1 MGNKTFQDL
10 FDPNLFFAYEIMDA
24 LRDLN
29 VDFECANIRNDIKY
43 QFCSL
48 QSGSNK
54 NGFYFSVDG
63 YAATKN
69 ITTSL
74 VLTNSKKDAQGD
86 NSLIIVDEPQLIF
99 YKLMNFFFREETS
112 TFIHPTA
119 IVSPKAY
126 IAENVY
132 IGPFCVIED
141 SVINSDVH
149 LHSHITIMRGT
160 TIGKG
165 VRIDSGSSIGV
176 RSIAWAWDKKSST
189 RVIQPQIGYTSI
201 GNNCLIGSNCSIGRG
216 SVNETTTIGNN
227 VVIAQG
233 ARIAHGCIVGDDCH
247 FGNSI
252 SLSGNV
258 TIGKKSFIG
267 SGSVIRSMVNI
278 APKNIVAAGAVVVKN
293 SSIENTVLIGVPAK
307 PQETTKT
314 RLSGIPDISGM

>member
-1 MGNKTFQDL
+1 MGNKTFQEL
-10 FDPNLFFAYEIMDA
+10 FSPNVFGVYEIIDA

-29 VDFECANIRNDIKY
+29 IEFECLNIKDDIKY

-48 QSGSNK
+48 QSRFK
-54 NGFYFSVDG
+54 ENGFYFSVDG
-63 YAATKN
+63 YAASKN
-69 ITTSL
+69 VTTSL
-74 VLTNSKKDAQGD
+74 VLTNSEKDLIGD
-86 NSLIIVDEPQLIF
+86 NSLILVDEPQLIF
-99 YKLMNFFFREETS
+99 YKLMNFFFKEETES
-112 TFIHPTA
+112 FIHPTA
-119 IVSPKAY
+119 IVSPNAY
-126 IAENVY
+126 VGKNVY

-141 SVINSDVH
+141 SVINNDVY
-149 LHSHITIMRGT
+149 LHSHITIMHGT

-165 VRIDSGSSIGV
+165 VRIDSGSNIGV
-176 RSIAWAWDKKSST
+176 TSIAWAWDTKSST

-247 FGNSI
+247 FGNNI

-258 TIGKKSFIG
+258 SIGNKSFIG

-278 APKNIVAAGAVVVKN
+278 ANKNIVGAGAVVVKN
-293 SSIENTVLIGVPAK
+293 SNIENTVLIGVPAK
-307 PQETTKT
+307 PQETTKV
-314 RLSGIPDISGM
+314 RLSGVPDISGM